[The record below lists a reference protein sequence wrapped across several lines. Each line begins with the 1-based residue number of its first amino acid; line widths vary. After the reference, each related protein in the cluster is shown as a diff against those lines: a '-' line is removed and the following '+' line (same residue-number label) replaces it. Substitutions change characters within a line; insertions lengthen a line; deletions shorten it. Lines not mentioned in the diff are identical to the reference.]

1 MIALPK
7 TGRLSMTTKPCNSL
21 TEQQRVMALFK
32 QGRSKSEI
40 GREIGKTKEQV
51 GRLLA
56 VAIRENA
63 NAGA

>member
-1 MIALPK
+1 
-7 TGRLSMTTKPCNSL
+7 MTSEHCEAKA
-21 TEQQRVMALFK
+21 EQARVMALFK

-51 GRLLA
+51 GRLIA
-56 VAIRENA
+56 VAIRGKA

>member
-7 TGRLSMTTKPCNSL
+7 TGRLSMTTTPCDSL

-32 QGRSKSEI
+32 QGRSKAEI

-51 GRLLA
+51 GKLLA
-56 VAIRENA
+56 QATRGKPNA
-63 NAGA
+63 

>member
-1 MIALPK
+1 MIALLK
-7 TGRLSMTTKPCNSL
+7 IGRLSMTTKPCNSL

-56 VAIRENA
+56 VAIKE
-63 NAGA
+63 AGNGR

>member
-1 MIALPK
+1 
-7 TGRLSMTTKPCNSL
+7 MTSGHCEAKA
-21 TEQQRVMALFK
+21 EQARIMALFK

-51 GRLLA
+51 GKILA
-56 VAIRENA
+56 VAIRGKA

>member
-1 MIALPK
+1 
-7 TGRLSMTTKPCNSL
+7 MTS
-21 TEQQRVMALFK
+21 EQCEAKAEQVRVMALFK

-56 VAIRENA
+56 QAIKETSDGRRA
-63 NAGA
+63 A